1 MPFLPLVIVARR
13 AYVQGQLGIETVAKK
28 RGGENATEE
37 NSTVRRSLKGK
48 GRKEMSASFCV
59 NAILK
64 GMKLKENV
72 RSCKR

>member
-1 MPFLPLVIVARR
+1 MSFLPLVIVARR
-13 AYVQGQLGIETVAKK
+13 AHVRGANRNRNSGEETGGDAK
-28 RGGENATEE
+28 EE
-37 NSTVRRSLKGK
+37 NSAVRRSLKGK